1 MQFDIVGEVVRPFST
16 PESYLQRAR
25 KCTKRAIYKTL
36 IIADK
41 DENGKVPVPL
51 AYEGTIDAMLRRSQL
66 PTLARAVIL
75 LGWCLF
81 RAPGWIEA

>member
-1 MQFDIVGEVVRPFST
+1 MQFDIDDEVVGPFST

-25 KCTKRAIYKTL
+25 KCTKRATYKAL
-36 IIADK
+36 VIADRE
-41 DENGKVPVPL
+41 ENGQVPVPL

-66 PTLARAVIL
+66 PTSARVVIL
-75 LGWCLF
+75 LDWGLF